1 MDGICKKELGFAA
14 NLSELLL
21 LTQFSPVSHFYTS
34 WKHQKTKGFLT
45 FSGGVEMDYWAKMD

>member
-21 LTQFSPVSHFYTS
+21 LTQFSPVS
-34 WKHQKTKGFLT
+34 TKGFLT
-45 FSGGVEMDYWAKMD
+45 FSGGYRNVTLD